1 MAAPNDPAAHADSI
15 SEVEADIEQT
25 RDDLGRTV
33 DALKDKF
40 DVKAQA
46 KHKVDDVKDSAAAQV
61 HNIQEH
67 AVHLAADVKDAAT
80 DDHGKP
86 KPAVPIGAA
95 ITAAA
100 AVVLVWLWRRR

>member
-1 MAAPNDPAAHADSI
+1 MAAPNDHAASI
-15 SEVEADIEQT
+15 SEAEADIEQT

-40 DVKAQA
+40 DVKE
-46 KHKVDDVKDSAAAQV
+46 SAAAQV
-61 HNIQEH
+61 HNVQEH
-67 AVHLAADVKDAAT
+67 AAHVAADVKDAAT

-86 KPAVPIGAA
+86 KPAVPIGGA
-95 ITAAA
+95 IAAAA

>member
-15 SEVEADIEQT
+15 SGVEADIERT
-25 RDDLGRTV
+25 RDDLGHTV

-46 KHKVDDVKDSAAAQV
+46 KNKVDDVKESAAAQV
-61 HNIQEH
+61 HNVQEH
-67 AVHLAADVKDAAT
+67 AAHLAAEVKDAAT

-86 KPAVPIGAA
+86 KPAIPIGGAVA
-95 ITAAA
+95 AAA

>member
-1 MAAPNDPAAHADSI
+1 MAAPNDHAASI
-15 SEVEADIEQT
+15 SEAEADIEQT
-25 RDDLGRTV
+25 SDDLGRTV

-46 KHKVDDVKDSAAAQV
+46 KHKVDDVKESAAAQV
-61 HNIQEH
+61 HNVQKH
-67 AVHLAADVKDAAT
+67 AAHVAADVKDAAT

-86 KPAVPIGAA
+86 KPAVPIGGA
-95 ITAAA
+95 IAAAA